1 MLNIR
6 LDDVYIGMLALILD
20 VKLNDISSFY
30 LYKKELTLEAKT
42 NLISSKGAERYF
54 FIYENK
60 EFKHFWDLIS
70 KNDSSKMTLSFHFY
84 FICFFSIIN
93 LA

>member
-42 NLISSKGAERYF
+42 NLVSSKGAERYF

-60 EFKHFWDLIS
+60 EFKHFWDLI
-70 KNDSSKMTLSFHFY
+70 
-84 FICFFSIIN
+84 
-93 LA
+93 